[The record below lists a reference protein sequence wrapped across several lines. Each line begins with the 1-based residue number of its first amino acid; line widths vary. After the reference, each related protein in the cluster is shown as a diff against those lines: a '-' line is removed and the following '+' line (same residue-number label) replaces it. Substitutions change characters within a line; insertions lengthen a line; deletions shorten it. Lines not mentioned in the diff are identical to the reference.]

1 VGGSFSYSPPLGS
14 ALTAG
19 SQILTASFTP
29 TDTTDY
35 SNASATVTL
44 TVNKATPIITW
55 NTPAAVTVGT
65 ALSATQLDATANVPG
80 TFVYNPAAGTTMST
94 AGSISL
100 SSFFTPTDTTDY
112 SSAPATVLLA
122 VNSAAKITPMVTLLP
137 TSSTI
142 TTAQQLGVTVTV
154 TTTPGNP
161 APTGTV
167 TLVGGNFSG
176 NGTLSNGS
184 TTITIPSGSL
194 SVGTA
199 QLTATYAGDSSYNTQ
214 TATGSVTV
222 SAPAKTSPTIT
233 WSTPAAIPYGTALSA
248 TQLNATASVAGSFTY
263 SPSLGAVLTAGPQLL
278 TANFTPTDSTDY
290 NNASASVTLTVN
302 KATSTVTWN
311 TPAAVTVGTA
321 LSAAQ
326 LSATANVPG
335 TFVYSPSPGTVM
347 STAGNTTL
355 SATFTPTDTADY
367 SSASATVVLMVNSPA
382 KTTPTVTA
390 TPSASSIT
398 TAQPLSVSVGVIG
411 GSGGLTPT
419 GSVVLSGGGYTSSA
433 LALNNGSATIN
444 IPAGA
449 LAVGT
454 DALIANYAPDNASAA
469 TYNGATGSTAVTVT
483 LPAKSASTVTVTP
496 ASSSITNQETDA
508 VSIAVG
514 GASGQQ
520 SPTGTVT
527 LTSGTYSAQQTLA
540 SATATFTVPAG
551 ALSSGANT
559 LTATYSGDG
568 TFAGSSGTAGVTV
581 SQVVVSA
588 SAPAAVSP
596 GGSTTSNVT
605 LSAGSTYSGTLNM
618 SCALVNSPVGAQSLP
633 TCTLSPASVTMT
645 TGANGTTALIVQ
657 TTAASS
663 VALVTPSRMK
673 LLGLGSGG
681 TILAGLLLLGV
692 PVRRRR
698 WMAMIVLLWV
708 VMAASAIG
716 CSGGGG
722 SKYGLGGSSIPAT
735 TAGTYTFKITGT
747 DSSNQAVTVATSVS
761 MTVQ

>member
-1 VGGSFSYSPPLGS
+1 
-14 ALTAG
+14 
-19 SQILTASFTP
+19 
-29 TDTTDY
+29 
-35 SNASATVTL
+35 
-44 TVNKATPIITW
+44 
-55 NTPAAVTVGT
+55 
-65 ALSATQLDATANVPG
+65 
-80 TFVYNPAAGTTMST
+80 
-94 AGSISL
+94 
-100 SSFFTPTDTTDY
+100 
-112 SSAPATVLLA
+112 
-122 VNSAAKITPMVTLLP
+122 
-137 TSSTI
+137 
-142 TTAQQLGVTVTV
+142 
-154 TTTPGNP
+154 
-161 APTGTV
+161 
-167 TLVGGNFSG
+167 
-176 NGTLSNGS
+176 
-184 TTITIPSGSL
+184 
-194 SVGTA
+194 
-199 QLTATYAGDSSYNTQ
+199 
-214 TATGSVTV
+214 
-222 SAPAKTSPTIT
+222 
-233 WSTPAAIPYGTALSA
+233 
-248 TQLNATASVAGSFTY
+248 
-263 SPSLGAVLTAGPQLL
+263 
-278 TANFTPTDSTDY
+278 
-290 NNASASVTLTVN
+290 
-302 KATSTVTWN
+302 
-311 TPAAVTVGTA
+311 
-321 LSAAQ
+321 
-326 LSATANVPG
+326 
-335 TFVYSPSPGTVM
+335 
-347 STAGNTTL
+347 
-355 SATFTPTDTADY
+355 
-367 SSASATVVLMVNSPA
+367 
-382 KTTPTVTA
+382 
-390 TPSASSIT
+390 
-398 TAQPLSVSVGVIG
+398 
-411 GSGGLTPT
+411 
-419 GSVVLSGGGYTSSA
+419 
-433 LALNNGSATIN
+433 
-444 IPAGA
+444 
-449 LAVGT
+449 
-454 DALIANYAPDNASAA
+454 
-469 TYNGATGSTAVTVT
+469 
-483 LPAKSASTVTVTP
+483 VTP